1 MFVGPSRRPNLRLNY
16 QFLRK
21 GNVRV
26 YKTIPGN
33 TAYKVKRQYKLQNFP
48 RVVATLSAPK

>member
-1 MFVGPSRRPNLRLNY
+1 MFVGLSRRPNLRLNY

>member
-26 YKTIPGN
+26 YITIAGN
-33 TAYKVKRQYKLQNFP
+33 TAYKVKREYKLQNFP
-48 RVVATLSAPK
+48 RVAATLSAPK